1 MASPIEEY
9 ALISDLHTGVLVSR
23 SGSMDWLCLPRFDSP
38 SVFSA
43 LLGGPGHG
51 RWLLAPDGARPQA
64 ESPMGA
70 GPEGAESNDPAE
82 VRGSQPAVST
92 QEHNEAVSS
101 DPGVHGPSVTEQATK
116 AAGTGRTAG
125 EVQQPGDVTG
135 VAGQPRDA
143 APEAGQSGDAAGTAE
158 AGASR
163 AATSST
169 TETAAGSGSGQSAT
183 ADALHDAGVASAP
196 VHPRSA
202 RRHRPP
208 TAAEAAEEPHAV
220 VVERTYIVSTFV
232 LQTRWKSSTGEV
244 LITEFMPV
252 GDRRASL
259 VRRVEGLSG
268 EMKIRQEL
276 IMRFHYGDVVPWV
289 NRVKDEQTG
298 QESIVAIAGP
308 DALVLHGDDLPR
320 AAERRHR
327 GEFTIRAGE
336 KVDYELCWFPSHQ
349 TVPPMIDVDA
359 ELQETVNSWQ
369 NWCSRFPPQGD
380 YHAMVKRS
388 LLVLRA
394 MTHETTGG
402 IVAAPTTSLPESFGG
417 ERNWDYRYVWLRDAA
432 LTLESMMTHGYE
444 TEALQW
450 RNWLL
455 RAVAG
460 DPEDLQIMYGVAG
473 ERDLRERIIEHLP
486 GYEGSAP
493 VRVGNGAVDQYQADV
508 IGEVMVA
515 LEKLR
520 NLGGTEDH
528 FSWPLQKAMLH
539 YIEKHFDE
547 PDQGIWE
554 MRGPRRYFTHSR
566 VMMWAAFDRGVR
578 AVREHGLDGKAVR
591 WAELRD
597 RLREEVMEHGFNR
610 EINSFTQSYDSTEVD
625 ASLLVLPQVGFVKY
639 DDDLMLGTVARL
651 EEELV
656 DADGLILRY
665 RTGSGMDGLAP
676 GEHPFLACCF
686 WLVEQYARS
695 GRIGDAR
702 DLMDRL
708 MGYANELGLMAEE
721 YDTVNKRMT
730 GNFPQ
735 AFSHLALIRAAD
747 AINGR
752 AQDPL

>member
-1 MASPIEEY
+1 
-9 ALISDLHTGVLVSR
+9 
-23 SGSMDWLCLPRFDSP
+23 MDWLCLPRFDSP

-43 LLGGPGHG
+43 LLGSPGHG
-51 RWLLAPDGARPQA
+51 RWLLAPDGAHPQT
-64 ESPMGA
+64 ESPNGA
-70 GPEGAESNDPAE
+70 GPEGERSNDPAE
-82 VRGSQPAVST
+82 AQGSRHAVST
-92 QEHNEAVSS
+92 QEQDVAASS
-101 DPGVHGPSVTEQATK
+101 DPEIHGPSATEEAKK
-116 AAGTGRTAG
+116 AAGTGRAAREAAQSG
-125 EVQQPGDVTG
+125 G
-135 VAGQPRDA
+135 VDR
-143 APEAGQSGDAAGTAE
+143 EAGQSGDAAGTAE
-158 AGASR
+158 AGASGT
-163 AATSST
+163 ATSATAES
-169 TETAAGSGSGQSAT
+169 AAGSGSGPST
-183 ADALHDAGVASAP
+183 TTDAMHAGGVATAP
-196 VHPRSA
+196 VHPRA
-202 RRHRPP
+202 GRYHRPP

-220 VVERTYIVSTFV
+220 VVKRTYIVSTFV
-232 LQTRWKSSTGEV
+232 LQTRWKSSTGEA

-298 QESIVAIAGP
+298 KESIVAIAGP
-308 DALVLHGDDLPR
+308 DALVLHGNILPR

-336 KVDYELCWFPSHQ
+336 KIDYELCWFPSHR

-359 ELQETVNSWQ
+359 ALDETVNFWQ

-402 IVAAPTTSLPESFGG
+402 IVAAPTTSLPETFGG

-520 NLGGTEDH
+520 NLGVTEDH

-554 MRGPRRYFTHSR
+554 VRGARRYFTHSR

-597 RLREEVMEHGFNR
+597 RLREEVMERGFNR
-610 EINSFTQSYDSTEVD
+610 EINSFTQSYGSTEVD
-625 ASLLVLPQVGFVKY
+625 ASLLVLPQVGFLKY

-651 EEELV
+651 EQELV
-656 DADGLILRY
+656 DGDGLILRY
-665 RTGSGMDGLAP
+665 RTGSGVDGLAP

-747 AINGR
+747 AINGH
-752 AQDPL
+752 AQDPV